1 MSILDDLKMQ
11 YKIGGIVSKLIFWNV
26 GVFIVSL
33 VFFYQF
39 KNGGFHFPSWL
50 ALSSNIINFIKSPW
64 TVVSYMFVH
73 AGFFHLLFNL
83 IVLNFSGRLFTTFF
97 TERQL
102 FGVYVLGGIF
112 SGIAFVLLYSLLG
125 TSAVLVG
132 ASGAIMAILVA
143 TAVYAPYMEIR
154 LALIGKVKLWHI
166 AAVLLVIDL
175 IQLPVQNSGGHL
187 AHLAGALFGFIYVKL
202 LQNGTDLSKLISSL
216 QDFLENLRKPK
227 QKTPFK
233 KVHKNQNYTQS
244 NATNS
249 KTEYQQR
256 IDDIL
261 DKISQSG
268 YESLSKYEKEYLFK
282 AGK

>member
-1 MSILDDLKMQ
+1 MKFIDDLKLQ
-11 YKIGGIVSKLIFWNV
+11 YKLGGIVQKLIFWNV

-33 VFFYQF
+33 IFFYQF
-39 KNGGFHFPSWL
+39 RSGGFQFPSWL
-50 ALSSNIINFIKSPW
+50 ALSSNTTIFIKSPW

-102 FGVYVLGGIF
+102 FGVYILGGIF

-175 IQLPVQNSGGHL
+175 IQLPVENSGGHL

-202 LQNGTDLSKLISSL
+202 LQNGTDLSKPISQV

-244 NATNS
+244 NTTNS
-249 KTEYQQR
+249 KTEHQKR
-256 IDDIL
+256 IDEIL
-261 DKISQSG
+261 DKISQAG
-268 YESLSKYEKEYLFK
+268 YDSLTKAEKEYLFK